1 VERRSD
7 RVQDELVDER
17 AVFSVVTAT
26 ALDVSGSAE
35 SLQKPRVSFA
45 RARWRCAHQCPCP
58 RRRPERY
65 RLEPIRHGVHDEP
78 RASAYK
84 PDCLR
89 AV

>member
-17 AVFSVVTAT
+17 TVFRVVTAT

-45 RARWRCAHQCPCP
+45 RACWRCAHQCPCP

-65 RLEPIRHGVHDEP
+65 RLEPYDTASMTS
-78 RASAYK
+78 RALLPTSLIVCA
-84 PDCLR
+84 L
-89 AV
+89 